1 MKITELINSDQLFEH
16 KFELKTKKDKIINQW
31 FNDIIFCFL
40 QIFEMLDQ
48 INYKIDQRNKLLL
61 ESYEAIKSFA
71 DNFEKINSI
80 LDTIVVNQREF
91 VDVSK
96 ILNDRFNSIHKTN
109 IKIERFYDYFK
120 IILDLL
126 IESENKA
133 HDKHISN

>member
-1 MKITELINSDQLFEH
+1 MKITELINSDQLFEY
-16 KFELKTKKDKIINQW
+16 KFEPKTKKDQIINQW
-31 FNDIIFCFL
+31 FNDVIFCFL
-40 QIFEMLDQ
+40 QIFEMIDR

-61 ESYEAIKSFA
+61 ESYEAIKTFTG
-71 DNFEKINSI
+71 NFEKINSI
-80 LDTIVVNQREF
+80 LETIIVNQKEF

-126 IESENKA
+126 IESENKVS
-133 HDKHISN
+133 DKQITN

>member
-48 INYKIDQRNKLLL
+48 INDKIDQRNKLLL

-120 IILDLL
+120 IMLDLL
-126 IESENKA
+126 IESENKV

>member
-1 MKITELINSDQLFEH
+1 MKITELINSDQLFEY
-16 KFELKTKKDKIINQW
+16 KFEPKTKKDKIFNQW
-31 FNDIIFCFL
+31 FNDVIFCFL

>member
-120 IILDLL
+120 IMLDLL

>member
-91 VDVSK
+91 VDISK

>member
-1 MKITELINSDQLFEH
+1 MKITELINSDQLFEY
-16 KFELKTKKDKIINQW
+16 KFEPKTKKDQIINQW
-31 FNDIIFCFL
+31 FNDVIFCFL
-40 QIFEMLDQ
+40 QIFEMIDR

-61 ESYEAIKSFA
+61 ESYEAIKTFTG
-71 DNFEKINSI
+71 NFEKINSI
-80 LDTIVVNQREF
+80 LETIIVNQKEF

>member
-126 IESENKA
+126 IESENKVS
-133 HDKHISN
+133 DKQITN

>member
-71 DNFEKINSI
+71 ENFEKINSI

>member
-31 FNDIIFCFL
+31 FNDIIFCSL

-71 DNFEKINSI
+71 ENFEKINSI

-126 IESENKA
+126 IESENKVS
-133 HDKHISN
+133 DKQITN